1 MLKIDQVRQ
10 KLDKEGLDAFLFNSY
25 SNIFYLSRFSSSNAY
40 IVLTQKEIYFLTDSR
55 YYENAKEKLKN
66 FTVVELKNG
75 FKGLKQFINEISIKK
90 LGFEKDKITLSFY
103 EKLKEDLQPQLL
115 GYEGFLNEFRISKTQ
130 EEIEIIKQA
139 VNKIDNVY
147 KKLLP
152 WITKNIENNITEL
165 SIRRKVID
173 LIFEEGGT
181 SESFPT
187 IVASGKHSAIP
198 HWETSYDF
206 VLKDDPLLID
216 MGLKYQG
223 YCSDFTRTLYIG
235 SPDKKFLEIYNIV
248 KEAHITA
255 TEKVKAGIPI
265 KEIDLAAR
273 QVIEKSGYGE
283 YFTHSTGHGIG
294 IDIHEEPRIYKDNEE
309 ILQENTV
316 FTIEPGIYIPGYGGV
331 RLENIVVAKKDG
343 VEILTNTPL
352 ELVKIK
358 L

>member
-1 MLKIDQVRQ
+1 MLEKVRQ
-10 KLDKEGLDAFLFNSY
+10 KISKEGLDAFLFTSY
-25 SNIFYLSRFSSSNAY
+25 SNIFYLSRFTSSNAY
-40 IVLTQKEIYFLTDSR
+40 IILTEREIYFLTDGR

-75 FKGLKQFINEISIKK
+75 LKELKQFINNLSIKK

-103 EKLKEDLQPQLL
+103 EKLKDGINTQLI
-115 GYEGFLNEFRISKTQ
+115 GYEGFLNEFRISKTE

-139 VNKIDNVY
+139 VAKIDNVY
-147 KKLLP
+147 KKILP
-152 WITKNIENNITEL
+152 WIKKQIDNTINEL
-165 SIRRKVID
+165 TIRRKVID

-198 HWETSYDF
+198 HWETSEEV
-206 VLKDDPLLID
+206 VLKNQPLLID
-216 MGLKYQG
+216 MGLKYKG
-223 YCSDFTRTLYIG
+223 YCSDFTRTFYLG
-235 SPDKKFLEIYNIV
+235 NPDKKFIEIYNIV
-248 KEAHITA
+248 KEAHIAA

-265 KEIDLAAR
+265 KEIDLTAR
-273 QVIEKSGYGE
+273 QIIEKSGYGD

-294 IDIHEEPRIYKDNEE
+294 IDIHEDPRIYKDNEN

-331 RLENIVVAKKDG
+331 RLENIVVARKNG
-343 VEILTNTPL
+343 VEILTQTPL
-352 ELVKIK
+352 DLIV

>member
-1 MLKIDQVRQ
+1 MLEKVRQ
-10 KLDKEGLDAFLFNSY
+10 KISKEGLDAFLFTSY
-25 SNIFYLSRFSSSNAY
+25 SNIFYLSRFTSSNAY
-40 IVLTQKEIYFLTDSR
+40 IILTEREIYFLTDAR

-75 FKGLKQFINEISIKK
+75 IKELKQFINNLSIKK

-103 EKLKEDLQPQLL
+103 EKLRDGINTQLI
-115 GYEGFLNEFRISKTQ
+115 GYEGFLNEFRISKTE

-139 VNKIDNVY
+139 VAKIDNVY
-147 KKLLP
+147 KKILP
-152 WITKNIENNITEL
+152 WIKENIDNTINEL
-165 SIRRKVID
+165 TIRRKVID

-198 HWETSYDF
+198 HWETSEEV
-206 VLKDDPLLID
+206 VLKNQPLLID
-216 MGLKYQG
+216 MGLKYKG
-223 YCSDFTRTLYIG
+223 YCSDFTRTFYLG
-235 SPDKKFLEIYNIV
+235 NPDKKFIEIYNIV
-248 KEAHITA
+248 KEAHIAA

-265 KEIDLAAR
+265 KEIDLTAR
-273 QVIEKSGYGE
+273 QIIEKSGYGD

-294 IDIHEEPRIYKDNEE
+294 IDIHEDPRIYKDNEN

-331 RLENIVVAKKDG
+331 RLENIVVARKNG
-343 VEILTNTPL
+343 VEILTQTPL
-352 ELVKIK
+352 DLIV

>member
-1 MLKIDQVRQ
+1 MLKKLDQIRQ
-10 KLDKEGLDAFLFNSY
+10 KLSKEGLDAFLFSSY

-40 IVLTQKEIYFLTDSR
+40 IILTQKDIYFLTDAR
-55 YYENAKEKLKN
+55 YYQNAKEKLTS

-75 FKGLKQFINEISIKK
+75 LKGLKQFINDLNIKN

-103 EKLKEDLQPQLL
+103 EKLKEGITPSLY
-115 GYEGFLNEFRISKTQ
+115 GYEGFLNEFRISKTE

-139 VNKIDNVY
+139 VIKIDNVF
-147 KKLLP
+147 KKVIP
-152 WITKNIENNITEL
+152 WIEENINNNLTEI
-165 SIRRKVID
+165 SVRRKIID

-198 HWETSYDF
+198 HWETSNE
-206 VLKDDPLLID
+206 LIQKNAPLLID

-235 SPDKKFLEIYNIV
+235 NPDEKFKEIYNIV
-248 KEAHITA
+248 KEAHIAA
-255 TEKVKAGIPI
+255 TQKVKAGVPI
-265 KEIDLAAR
+265 KEIDFAAR

-331 RLENIVVAKKDG
+331 RLENIVVARKNG
-343 VEILTNTPL
+343 VEILTETPL
-352 ELVKIK
+352 
-358 L
+358 